1 MKKFL
6 AILLCVCMVVAIVA
20 CNKTEDT
27 ETPTTEA
34 PTEAPTQAPANT
46 PEEPKEAEYKL
57 GMGVVV
63 GMSDS
68 STQVDATVAAVV
80 TDADGKIVA
89 CRIDVAQNKFDLTKF
104 ETESAKVFET
114 KRELKERYNM
124 AAYGT
129 PNVEGGTVLE
139 WYVQAEAFEK
149 YVVGMTAAEVSAI
162 ELKEVNHHMIAVDEA
177 LLSAGCTMQI
187 TDFMEAIAKACA
199 DEQGMTFKTAEEFT
213 LGVAAKTALDS
224 KTVAATAEKNGQV
237 HMYTDFACAVV
248 AGGKVIATLNDAIQP
263 NSEFTVENVVVKNT
277 FKGTKRELKEA
288 YNMAAYGQPNIEGG
302 TVLEWYVQSA
312 AFSKHVVGMTA
323 AEILAMETTE
333 VNHHFISTDADL
345 LAAGCTMQI
354 TGICAVVAQAAEYA
368 R

>member
-63 GMSDS
+63 GMSDG

-139 WYVQAEAFEK
+139 WYVQ
-149 YVVGMTAAEVSAI
+149 
-162 ELKEVNHHMIAVDEA
+162 
-177 LLSAGCTMQI
+177 
-187 TDFMEAIAKACA
+187 
-199 DEQGMTFKTAEEFT
+199 
-213 LGVAAKTALDS
+213 
-224 KTVAATAEKNGQV
+224 
-237 HMYTDFACAVV
+237 
-248 AGGKVIATLNDAIQP
+248 
-263 NSEFTVENVVVKNT
+263 
-277 FKGTKRELKEA
+277 
-288 YNMAAYGQPNIEGG
+288 
-302 TVLEWYVQSA
+302 SA